1 MLYDIPQ
8 AEKYCDGSRCMQKEK
23 IATTSIESIYACYDI
38 SNRIY
43 ILGKNDCKLML
54 GRSTSHGVQGTE
66 TEHELGENG
75 ETGNETAQ
83 GKLRRER

>member
-1 MLYDIPQ
+1 
-8 AEKYCDGSRCMQKEK
+8 
-23 IATTSIESIYACYDI
+23 
-38 SNRIY
+38 
-43 ILGKNDCKLML
+43 ML

-66 TEHELGENG
+66 AEHELGENG